1 MVDPRRLENNL
12 MLKVQY
18 LKRKEKNLAERLENR
33 EGRLEKG
40 KEKRRVNLPLPSVK
54 ELYGPT
60 ETEGAGQP
68 GEWFSLEFSQLEGPR
83 CSISHSHSTRHW
95 VQL

>member
-33 EGRLEKG
+33 EGEIG
-40 KEKRRVNLPLPSVK
+40 KRKRKKS
-54 ELYGPT
+54 
-60 ETEGAGQP
+60 
-68 GEWFSLEFSQLEGPR
+68 
-83 CSISHSHSTRHW
+83 
-95 VQL
+95 